1 MTLVDAA
8 TALIDEKKKGGA
20 EKKQESLSIVQP
32 NARAK
37 ETHSGDEPST
47 TPPPGTGSDTRG
59 ATLISPSTPKTN
71 NRTLSTP
78 ALPPGFPP
86 QKQSFAR
93 DLMDVLLDEANNDI
107 ITFLPDGDDFA
118 ILEPKAFAEKLMP
131 SKFKPYQE
139 KRYRNYHLVFAC
151 VLCPRFF
158 ALLLT
163 HLSFYLVEKFG
174 IKTFSPFVRKL
185 HRWGFERIMDKKT
198 HAVDVFRHPLFIR
211 GNFILCDKIRCIGRL
226 VKGPLEEAI
235 LSQAGLSSTMGR
247 KIGMPT
253 HQEFEIRNFC
263 ERMQNIENRRKAEA
277 QHEMAAQAYLLEQ
290 ATRQIAVRR
299 QQQDMEEQLLKD
311 AQYRQAAARE
321 AAARQLLQRQMAE
334 QSHPTASQLLLNAL
348 QDRNREEALTSFQN
362 RSREEELIAQE
373 LYRLK
378 QEELLRQQ
386 LATESEL
393 TNSFRLQ
400 EILASQAAGR
410 GQRVDQQQEMSASA
424 LLRAALESDASGAL
438 AAQLRQL
445 M

>member
-1 MTLVDAA
+1 MDSQDPFMTLVDAA

-107 ITFLPDGDDFA
+107 ITFLPDGDAFA

-131 SKFKPYQE
+131 K
-139 KRYRNYHLVFAC
+139 
-151 VLCPRFF
+151 
-158 ALLLT
+158 
-163 HLSFYLVEKFG
+163 KFG

-299 QQQDMEEQLLKD
+299 QQQDMEEQLLKE

-424 LLRAALESDASGAL
+424 LLRAALENDASGAL